1 MTTAISTSDPNM
13 DRVGDWLG
21 WAIQASLLRST
32 SVRTNL
38 AFLRVMRCGFD
49 WRLEFAT

>member
-1 MTTAISTSDPNM
+1 M

-32 SVRTNL
+32 SVRMNL
-38 AFLRVMRCGFD
+38 PFLRGVFLMGD
-49 WRLEFAT
+49 WNSI